1 MIALLLACSDQSFT
15 PLLVDPW
22 DGEAILVVE
31 PLALDFWTLESGDE
45 ATQSFVIRNVGGGL
59 LAIDELVVEGD
70 PGFSLPQGGDRFGL
84 GPEESREVP
93 VLFSPL
99 QPNQADAH
107 VWVRSDAPVDAEQ
120 RVTLTGGGRV
130 PWLVVTPDAHDWGQV
145 AAGCP
150 DELEL
155 VVQNVGDA
163 TLWVDHITS
172 TGDPQVRVDDV
183 ALELGA
189 GAFTTVDVV
198 LTPGVDGAAQGQ
210 VTFDSNDPRG
220 LQSVTQTFEVSGAA
234 QQAEQFTALADPPI
248 DLLFLVDQSG
258 SMDDDQAL
266 LAANFQGFVTALEAE
281 TGNWQVGVVTYD
293 HGCVNG
299 GVLDAST
306 PDYAGA
312 FADAVTA
319 GEDREITN
327 DEALLR
333 LADRALSQLSGCN
346 AGLHRPGAL
355 LHVVVVSDEPERSW
369 EQAAAWTWDYWVPR
383 LQDAVA
389 PDPLMIS
396 GVVDQSGCSE
406 GDAGY
411 AEAIAETGGDHLDI
425 CSSDWSAHV
434 ASLADTSLVG
444 LWVFELAQEPLEA
457 SIQVDVDGTP
467 TTDFVYDPVRNAVV
481 MDSLESGQTV
491 DVRYVV
497 AGDC

>member
-1 MIALLLACSDQSFT
+1 MIALLLACSDQGFS
-15 PLLVDPW
+15 PLLVDPS
-22 DGEAILVVE
+22 DGEPVLVVE
-31 PLALDFWTLESGDE
+31 PRALDFWTLESGQQ
-45 ATQSFVIRNVGGGL
+45 ATHSFVIRNVGGGL
-59 LAIDELVVEGD
+59 LAVDDLEIEGA
-70 PGFSLPQGGDRFGL
+70 PGFSLPEGPGGFGL
-84 GPEESREVP
+84 GPEESREIP
-93 VLFSPL
+93 VTFSPL
-99 QPNQADAH
+99 QANQADAS
-107 VWVRSDAPVDAEQ
+107 VWVRTDAPVDAHQ
-120 RVTLTGGGRV
+120 DVALTGAGRV
-130 PWLVVTPDAHDWGQV
+130 PWLVVTPDNHDWGSVQ
-145 AAGCP
+145 AGCP
-150 DELEL
+150 DDLEL

-163 TLWVDHITS
+163 VLYVDHVTS
-172 TGDPQVRVDDV
+172 TGDAQVRVDDV
-183 ALELGA
+183 ALELTP
-189 GAFTTVDVV
+189 GAFTTLDVW
-198 LTPGVDGAAQGQ
+198 LTPGVDGVAQGEI
-210 VTFDSNDPRG
+210 TFESNDPRG
-220 LQSVTQTFEVSGAA
+220 LQVVTQDFEVSGAA
-234 QQAEQFTALADPPI
+234 QRAEQFTARADPPI

-266 LAANFQGFVTALEAE
+266 LAANFTGFVSALEAE

-306 PDYAGA
+306 PNYADA
-312 FADAVTA
+312 FGDAVTA

-383 LQDAVA
+383 LQDAVS
-389 PDPLMIS
+389 PDPLLIS
-396 GVVDQSGCSE
+396 GVVDVGECSE
-406 GDAGY
+406 GDDGY

-425 CSSDWSAHV
+425 CSTDWSAHV
-434 ASLADTSLVG
+434 ASLAETSLVG

-457 SIQVDVDGTP
+457 SIEVDVDGAP
-467 TTDFVYDPVRNAVV
+467 TTEFTYDPVRNAVV
-481 MDSLESGQTV
+481 MESLDDGQVV